1 MKAKATQPP
10 AKEELREKD
19 PPKESVSPVLKR
31 QGSQVDK
38 QPTLHRANSRMMSEL
53 EIKQRSVMSGASAEK
68 IHRAFSTH
76 ENVVGPGA
84 YDGVNRSMFGGKQG
98 SSKKLNAPGF
108 SFGKSTSKVA
118 LNPENKGSIQS
129 PHNNPS
135 PLDYQVPSDNFRFR
149 KNSMR
154 LDRNQDRFFKPTNM
168 PKISEQ
174 TPV

>member
-1 MKAKATQPP
+1 M
-10 AKEELREKD
+10 
-19 PPKESVSPVLKR
+19 KR
-31 QGSQVDK
+31 QDSQVLK

-98 SSKKLNAPGF
+98 SSRKLNAPGF

-129 PHNNPS
+129 PHSNPS
-135 PLDYQVPSDNFRFR
+135 PLDYQIPSDNFRFR

-154 LDRNQDRFFKPTNM
+154 LDRNQERFFTPTNM
-168 PKISEQ
+168 PKIAQQ